1 MQTFARRLRAAS
13 AMVAAA
19 SFFGLV
25 ATPLAAQTETTGTI
39 AITVRD
45 PSGAVV
51 PQATLELRD
60 LGTNLTRKA
69 VTPEGGAYTFV
80 NLPFGQYELTI
91 TATGFERELFNS
103 VQVQTAR

>member
-39 AITVRD
+39 IVTVRD

-51 PQATLELRD
+51 PQAGLELRD
-60 LGTNLTRKA
+60 LGTNQVRKA
-69 VTPEGGAYTFV
+69 VTPDAGAYTFGD
-80 NLPFGQYELTI
+80 LPFGQYQLAI
-91 TATGFERELFNS
+91 TAAGFQREVFNS
-103 VQVQTAR
+103 VQVQ